1 MDALDVL
8 SRLSTAGLKGSV
20 ITPPDAGYDQARR
33 VWNGC
38 ADRRPKAIVRAAG
51 VGDVQRVV
59 GIAAESGI
67 SLAIRGG
74 GHSLP
79 GLSTCDGGIILDL
92 GQLNQVTVDPALRR
106 ATVGGGAL
114 LGDLDRAGA
123 PHGLVV
129 PAGVVSHTGA
139 GGLTL
144 GGGMGWLS
152 RRFGLTIDCLEAAQ
166 LVIAAG
172 DVRRIDAAS
181 DPELFWGLRGG
192 GGNFGVVTEFSY
204 RMENL
209 GPVQTRSWTYPP
221 TRVAEALRA
230 LGPLA
235 EAAPRTLTCS
245 FAVVR
250 DGLSLTVLQSGPA
263 IDEGLWNGFA
273 HLAGPGTPGPSYS
286 DFVAFQCRN
295 DDRVP
300 WGRRYYAR
308 GGFLNSL
315 GDAEDRA
322 ILAVA
327 EDLPTEE
334 SEVYCLQLGGAVT
347 DVADHATA
355 YSGRSAQ
362 WYWIVQPIWDDR
374 KDDGRC
380 LAAGRAGA
388 ARMTAVSARDNYV
401 NEQADAGAEIAAQ
414 SYGQAKYRRLGALKA
429 RLDPANLFRLN
440 QNILPL
446 T

>member
-300 WGRRYYAR
+300 WG
-308 GGFLNSL
+308 G
-315 GDAEDRA
+315 A
-322 ILAVA
+322 I
-327 EDLPTEE
+327 T
-334 SEVYCLQLGGAVT
+334 
-347 DVADHATA
+347 
-355 YSGRSAQ
+355 R
-362 WYWIVQPIWDDR
+362 
-374 KDDGRC
+374 
-380 LAAGRAGA
+380 GA
-388 ARMTAVSARDNYV
+388 AS
-401 NEQADAGAEIAAQ
+401 
-414 SYGQAKYRRLGALKA
+414 
-429 RLDPANLFRLN
+429 
-440 QNILPL
+440 
-446 T
+446 